1 MAANPKI
8 CPYLDIPLQH
18 ISDRV
23 LSMMHRHTTGDNV
36 RSLIRRFREKVPD
49 IVLRTTLIV
58 GHPGEDE
65 EQFDEL
71 LDFVRQSR
79 FERLGAFEYSEEEG
93 TYAAL
98 NYEDSVPPEVK
109 HRRYDALMSLQSD
122 ISRSFNESRVGRTE
136 RVLVDDCVDG
146 MLVCRSRYES
156 PDVDGEILVKA
167 PENAAGLISQF
178 VDVRIVAAGEYDLVA
193 ELL

>member
-1 MAANPKI
+1 
-8 CPYLDIPLQH
+8 
-18 ISDRV
+18 
-23 LSMMHRHTTGDNV
+23 
-36 RSLIRRFREKVPD
+36 
-49 IVLRTTLIV
+49 
-58 GHPGEDE
+58 
-65 EQFDEL
+65 
-71 LDFVRQSR
+71 
-79 FERLGAFEYSEEEG
+79 
-93 TYAAL
+93 
-98 NYEDSVPPEVK
+98 
-109 HRRYDALMSLQSD
+109 MSLQSD

>member
-1 MAANPKI
+1 MSAIRERTK
-8 CPYLDIPLQH
+8 
-18 ISDRV
+18 S
-23 LSMMHRHTTGDNV
+23 
-36 RSLIRRFREKVPD
+36 SL
-49 IVLRTTLIV
+49 
-58 GHPGEDE
+58 
-65 EQFDEL
+65 
-71 LDFVRQSR
+71 
-79 FERLGAFEYSEEEG
+79 ERLGAFEYSEEEG

>member
-1 MAANPKI
+1 
-8 CPYLDIPLQH
+8 
-18 ISDRV
+18 
-23 LSMMHRHTTGDNV
+23 MMHRHTTGDNV